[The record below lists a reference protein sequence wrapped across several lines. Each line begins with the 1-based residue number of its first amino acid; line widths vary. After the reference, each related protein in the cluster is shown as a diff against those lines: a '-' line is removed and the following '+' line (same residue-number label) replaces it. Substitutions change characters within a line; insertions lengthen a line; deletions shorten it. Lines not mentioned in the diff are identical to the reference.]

1 MEWSDLKND
10 ADAWWWLTRE
20 RRTGIYIIEAR
31 DPAHYVTRTYKRDL
45 ELYVKSKAGIL
56 KDGTPPPEPP
66 VGRRIYK
73 VGAAGNMGG
82 TLGRRLSQYATLN
95 FPNGFLVHYIG
106 ISGKSDPSFTPH
118 GGHSNT
124 SQVQRVER
132 RILDTL
138 KASGK
143 LYRSLGA
150 SEWTFEALPRL
161 IEIAR
166 VAHGGNSGR
175 QFHSVKGAL
184 VDDRNVPLTT
194 IARAARNPGGVPSGA
209 LATSQDPAEDP
220 DLPPPTKPFINRSH
234 LARKAGVPR
243 RYQD

>member
-1 MEWSDLKND
+1 MEWSALKND
-10 ADAWWWLTRE
+10 PATWWWLTRE

-31 DPAHYVTRTYKRDL
+31 DQAHYTTRTYKRDL
-45 ELYVKSKAGIL
+45 ELYAKGKTDKW

-66 VGRRIYK
+66 VGKRIYK

-106 ISGKSDPSFTPH
+106 ISGKSDPTFTPH

-132 RILDTL
+132 KILDTL
-138 KASGK
+138 KTRGT

-150 SEWTFEALPRL
+150 KEWTFEPLDSL
-161 IEIAR
+161 IQIAR
-166 VAHGGNSGR
+166 VAHGGNAGR
-175 QFHSVKGAL
+175 QFHAVRGTL
-184 VDDRNVPLTT
+184 VDDKNTPITSVARYAWT
-194 IARAARNPGGVPSGA
+194 ITDVAAD
-209 LATSQDPAEDP
+209 T
-220 DLPPPTKPFINRSH
+220 DLPPPTKPFIDRSH
-234 LARKAGVPR
+234 LTRSAGMPSR
-243 RYQD
+243 FLE